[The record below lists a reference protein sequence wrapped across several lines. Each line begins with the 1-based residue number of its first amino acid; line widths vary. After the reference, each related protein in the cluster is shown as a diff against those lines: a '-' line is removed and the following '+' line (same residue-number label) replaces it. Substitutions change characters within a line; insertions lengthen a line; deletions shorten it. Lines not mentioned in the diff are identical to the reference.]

1 MSSSPAHR
9 SSAAS
14 RRRWAPRCTPRR
26 SATQR
31 LKPVFLFMASARLQ
45 VGVHGGGGGASEACG
60 CDDACRRGW
69 WELRWRRIWCA
80 SRCGDGNGVVGTDVL
95 PCLWTVL
102 DLNSCHADERRLVG
116 VACFSVSLQSCVL
129 ALLSSFVSSMIKPDA
144 AASPDSTDMMTC
156 TAFHSVP
163 CFYDWLLCVAPWVG
177 VHGGHSCVT

>member
-1 MSSSPAHR
+1 M
-9 SSAAS
+9 
-14 RRRWAPRCTPRR
+14 
-26 SATQR
+26 
-31 LKPVFLFMASARLQ
+31 
-45 VGVHGGGGGASEACG
+45 GGGGGASEACG

-69 WELRWRRIWCA
+69 SELRWRRIWCA
-80 SRCGDGNGVVGTDVL
+80 SGFGDGNGVVGTDVL

-177 VHGGHSCVT
+177 VHGVHSCVTRGRFHAHVLVWYRQHDCSRYMCHGQLRGRGVSQSEFMQNGPRSCAS